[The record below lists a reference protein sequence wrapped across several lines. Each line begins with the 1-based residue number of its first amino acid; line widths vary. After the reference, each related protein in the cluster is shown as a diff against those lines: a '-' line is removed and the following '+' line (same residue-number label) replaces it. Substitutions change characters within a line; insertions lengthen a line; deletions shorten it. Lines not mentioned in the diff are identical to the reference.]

1 MILMG
6 CVMMLLFVPPAY
18 ALAAPQSTPG
28 LIEPPQPQLAEP
40 TFSSDLDITTGLSR
54 AGLNQIEVWQRAQ
67 ADKLGPPTPYLW
79 LTWKLQRAQ
88 PSATAGGTKQ
98 LGCEQFPLQPPRN
111 VQINMTHVTA
121 GLWQFV
127 ATLNDRESASAHCLL
142 VGQLLVEIEDGV
154 PMTIATVAL
163 QPPVSLKLTVNMDD
177 ASPDNPTLLG
187 IGIIG
192 PLGLI
197 ELRLVE
203 ATTKTTTLQ
212 FATLPAGP
220 ATVVVVALSDKPPSR
235 AGIGRGV
242 ITGTSTLVIP
252 LTRSGTTDEQPTA
265 LLLAGRS
272 VVFFWYN

>member
-6 CVMMLLFVPPAY
+6 CMMLLLFVSPAC

-40 TFSSDLDITTGLSR
+40 TPASDLNITTGLST
-54 AGLNQIEVWQRAQ
+54 ASLQQIETWQRAQ

-98 LGCEQFPLQPPRN
+98 VGCEQFPVQPPRN
-111 VQINMTHVTA
+111 VQINITDVTA
-121 GLWQFV
+121 GLWQFS
-127 ATLNDRESASAHCLL
+127 ASLNDREGAGAHCLL

-163 QPPVSLKLTVNMDD
+163 QPPASLKLTVNVDD
-177 ASPDNPTLLG
+177 ASPDNPTLIG

-192 PLGLI
+192 PFGMI
-197 ELRLVE
+197 ELRLVKV
-203 ATTKTTTLQ
+203 TTKTTTLQ

-220 ATVVVVALSDKPPSR
+220 ATVVVVALSDKPPNR

-242 ITGTSTLVIP
+242 IAGSSTLVIP
-252 LTRSGTTDEQPTA
+252 LARSGTKHRLPA
-265 LLLAGRS
+265 APLVAGWS